1 MKNKGFS
8 LIELLVVLGIIG
20 VLSSFI
26 TPKVMVYM
34 AKGKETKAVA
44 VLESLRTASQL
55 YYLEEG
61 ETFIHGGTYGEVT
74 VGQLKKLEKYLSNN
88 VESLIGTK
96 EDSEN
101 VTVEIG
107 GSRTGAD
114 SEEIKYGGEIGFTTK
129 DPKSLETDTKKSDGI
144 NIWFSKGKNEIN
156 DFNINSDKWTEI

>member
-1 MKNKGFS
+1 MKKKGFS

-61 ETFIHGGTYGEVT
+61 QSFIHGENYGEVT
-74 VGQLKKLEKYLSNN
+74 AEQLKKLEKYLSNN
-88 VESLIGTK
+88 AGTLIKGDK
-96 EDSEN
+96 
-101 VTVEIG
+101 VAVEIG
-107 GSRTGAD
+107 GSKKTAD
-114 SEEIKYGGEIGFTTK
+114 TEEIKYGGEIGFTTK
-129 DPKSLETDTKKSDGI
+129 DPNSLENDNKKSDGI
-144 NIWFSKGKNEIN
+144 NIWFNHGTEIN
-156 DFNINSDKWTEI
+156 EFNINGDKWKEL

>member
-101 VTVEIG
+101 ITVEIG
-107 GSRTGAD
+107 GARQELTA
-114 SEEIKYGGEIGFTTK
+114 
-129 DPKSLETDTKKSDGI
+129 KK
-144 NIWFSKGKNEIN
+144 
-156 DFNINSDKWTEI
+156 

>member
-8 LIELLVVLGIIG
+8 LIEILVVLGIIG

-34 AKGKETKAVA
+34 ARGKETKAVA
-44 VLESLRTASQL
+44 TLESLRTASQL
-55 YYLEEG
+55 YYLEKG
-61 ETFIHGGTYGEVT
+61 QTFIHGEDYGKIT

-88 VESLIGTK
+88 VDKIIGDKSDLT
-96 EDSEN
+96 E

-107 GSRTGAD
+107 GSKEKTD

-129 DPKSLETDTKKSDGI
+129 DPRALDENRKKSDGI
-144 NIWFSKGKNEIN
+144 NIWFDKTEEIN
-156 DFNINSDKWTEI
+156 DFNINGDKWIEL

>member
-34 AKGKETKAVA
+34 AKGKETKAVT

-74 VGQLKKLEKYLSNN
+74 VEQLKKLEKYLSNN
-88 VESLIGTK
+88 VESLIK
-96 EDSEN
+96 NKDDAAA
-101 VTVEIG
+101 VTIEIG
-107 GSRTGAD
+107 GSKETAD
-114 SEEIKYGGEIGFTTK
+114 TDKIKYGGEIGFTTK
-129 DPKSLETDTKKSDGI
+129 DPASLETDTKKSDGI
-144 NIWFSKGKNEIN
+144 NIWFYKGKDEIN
-156 DFNINSDKWTEI
+156 DFNINGDKWTEL

>member
-1 MKNKGFS
+1 
-8 LIELLVVLGIIG
+8 
-20 VLSSFI
+20 
-26 TPKVMVYM
+26 M

-101 VTVEIG
+101 ITVEIG
-107 GSRTGAD
+107 GSKTGAD
-114 SEEIKYGGEIGFTTK
+114 SEEIKYGGEISFTTK
-129 DPKSLETDTKKSDGI
+129 DPKSLETDTKKSER
-144 NIWFSKGKNEIN
+144 NKYLVQQRK
-156 DFNINSDKWTEI
+156 K